1 MLDEVELKLA
11 DEINAI
17 LRIFIRWAVMQR
29 KGNMKIVLIII
40 FAIFSANSFGQK
52 WENVKG
58 KPKDLKKSFEYLDK
72 MFDDT
77 TKYTYMTLPS
87 DVVARKLYSFG
98 LGMWIRN
105 NWGLWGN
112 SDLKKYFAEN
122 GIEHP
127 DISSGI
133 ILSEYYNYLNH
144 KPYELKREVDSS
156 LLQLTNKELV
166 VKMESDMTKSNEL
179 LKYYPIDDTIVV
191 YVSVAKKRF
200 LKKEKESVRAIAK
213 VIKHEHN
220 ELIIEFLKIPINKKK
235 STDYEVGQK
244 INVDP
249 YWCELIPPKNWK
261 WN

>member
-1 MLDEVELKLA
+1 MAVLQRERNMKT
-11 DEINAI
+11 
-17 LRIFIRWAVMQR
+17 IFI
-29 KGNMKIVLIII
+29 IILV
-40 FAIFSANSFGQK
+40 FFSINSFGQEWK
-52 WENVKG
+52 NVKG
-58 KPKDLKKSFEYLDK
+58 KPKDLKESFEYLDK

-87 DVVARKLYSFG
+87 DVVFGKLYSFG

-112 SDLKKYFAEN
+112 SDLKKYFIEN
-122 GIEHP
+122 GINHP
-127 DISSGI
+127 DIISGI

-144 KPYELKREVDSS
+144 IPYELKREVDSS
-156 LLQLTNKELV
+156 LLQMTNKELV
-166 VKMESDMTKSNEL
+166 EKMESDMTKSNEL

-191 YVSVAKKRF
+191 YVTVTKKKF
-200 LKKEKESVRAIAK
+200 LKTEKESVRAIAK
-213 VIKHEHN
+213 VIKHEN
-220 ELIIEFLKIPINKKK
+220 SELIVELLKIPIKKK
-235 STDYEVGQK
+235 QSTNYEAGQK